1 MNITRRNALH
11 SLTAGAAW
19 AALGLAPR
27 AGLAQEKP
35 ALKGRIRQGVCPG
48 AFGKGLSFEQRCEL
62 CVKLGLHGMDFV
74 GQNDWPTLKRFGLI
88 CTLASGHGPLSKG
101 FNRRENHAGCLESL
115 RKNIEAA
122 AAAGYPN
129 VVCFS
134 GNRDGLDDA
143 AGADACV
150 EGLKQIAAFAEEQ
163 KVTLCMELLNSKR
176 NHKDYQCDRTAWG
189 ADVCRRVG
197 SPRVKLLYDIYHMQV
212 QEGDVIATLREFM
225 PFIGH
230 IHTAGV
236 PGRHELGDDQELNY
250 PAIMRAIVDLKYD
263 GYVSHE
269 YTPLKDAATSLA
281 EAVRLCDV

>member
-11 SLTAGAAW
+11 TLTAGAAW
-19 AALGLAPR
+19 AALGLDPR
-27 AGLAQEKP
+27 AGLAQEKA

-197 SPRVKLLYDIYHMQV
+197 SPRVKLLYDI
-212 QEGDVIATLREFM
+212 
-225 PFIGH
+225 
-230 IHTAGV
+230 
-236 PGRHELGDDQELNY
+236 
-250 PAIMRAIVDLKYD
+250 
-263 GYVSHE
+263 
-269 YTPLKDAATSLA
+269 
-281 EAVRLCDV
+281 